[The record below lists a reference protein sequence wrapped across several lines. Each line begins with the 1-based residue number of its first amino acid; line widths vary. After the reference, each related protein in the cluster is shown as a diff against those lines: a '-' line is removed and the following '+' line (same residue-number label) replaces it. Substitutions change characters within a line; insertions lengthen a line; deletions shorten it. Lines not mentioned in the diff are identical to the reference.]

1 MCIQKIQ
8 CSYEQKVSVLCRHS
22 FGSSHNLSSPM
33 NVGEERLCDES
44 KEHLQK
50 RLAKGPNVFL
60 FCFCNSTSQSM
71 TADWQKGLGEQES
84 CWKNSKLQ
92 LVVCST
98 YLHAVCLRWKC
109 SYRLKLVSILQ
120 LCLYRAN
127 WSVSCQLGFFIYYLL
142 TLDYFSRVLRNY
154 CGLNFHYKYEYLHII
169 TFYFYLQSV
178 IDIHIRDCRNKS
190 IQGGISSKQSCMQ
203 IKLS

>member
-1 MCIQKIQ
+1 M
-8 CSYEQKVSVLCRHS
+8 
-22 FGSSHNLSSPM
+22 F
-33 NVGEERLCDES
+33 
-44 KEHLQK
+44 
-50 RLAKGPNVFL
+50 
-60 FCFCNSTSQSM
+60 FCFVFVTQLHKV
-71 TADWQKGLGEQES
+71 WLQPGKKGWVSRKAVG
-84 CWKNSKLQ
+84 KKSKLQ
-92 LVVCST
+92 LVVCSM

-178 IDIHIRDCRNKS
+178 IDIHIRACRNKS